1 VVHVPK
7 PLPPPHGVTFVP
19 PQASLALSHVQE
31 QHRQSL
37 AKLKQESQSES
48 SSHASTRAL
57 GGNGSPG
64 NLAVTPAQRSN
75 VLPWLQAQVLEE
87 WSQLEDRKKARMRAE
102 AVRLTVKTREKQAQH
117 EQSIAVL
124 RARAENATTAAAR
137 ATFEDQVRAREAQHA
152 RELVSLEA
160 QARRSYARHLVS
172 AICSQPNTTAQ
183 ATESLALIEQ
193 EFSSRAAEAK
203 PEPGPTASLLAS
215 SRTDG
220 STASRVAPLCSA
232 SPSQDEAQRVT
243 GAPSVASHSQAPK
256 SEAKQ
261 AAISWLHGQERSI
274 ATLAAGAPDRLAPAA
289 RTDGSPGGSSG
300 HLTAERVQHVRRR

>member
-1 VVHVPK
+1 M
-7 PLPPPHGVTFVP
+7 
-19 PQASLALSHVQE
+19 
-31 QHRQSL
+31 

-64 NLAVTPAQRSN
+64 NMGNLAVTPAQHSN
-75 VLPWLQAQVLEE
+75 ALPWSQAQVLEE
-87 WSQLEDRKKARMRAE
+87 WSRLEDRKKARMRAE
-102 AVRLTVKTREKQAQH
+102 AVRLTAKTREKQAQY

-137 ATFEDQVRAREAQHA
+137 AAFEDQVRAREAQHA

-220 STASRVAPLCSA
+220 STASRVAPSCSA
-232 SPSQDEAQRVT
+232 SPSQDEAQRMT

-256 SEAKQ
+256 SEAKR

-274 ATLAAGAPDRLAPAA
+274 ETLAAGAPDHLAPAA
-289 RTDGSPGGSSG
+289 RTDGSPGGSSA
-300 HLTAERVQHVRRR
+300 HLTAERVSRARAKGAERSSREVFATEDGGRKSRKGLVNKV